1 MDSLPKLIVPL
12 VGILFVIVGIKT
24 MIKRETTLIIR
35 LWSWGNS
42 NDPRGPGGGF
52 SESTQTGFAAFLI
65 GLIAV
70 LTGIAALVQFS
81 RTL

>member
-1 MDSLPKLIVPL
+1 MDSLPKLIVLL
-12 VGILFVIVGIKT
+12 VGILFVIGGIKT

-42 NDPRGPGGGF
+42 NDPRAPGGGF
-52 SESTQTGFAAFLI
+52 SESTQTGFTAFLI

-81 RTL
+81 RIL